1 MGKNKKPRSLGRL
14 LIDLTPLLDVIF
26 IVLIVVL
33 AGQDNYSTE
42 ADRKYAEAEKYVKE
56 VNAEMEE
63 IDAEN
68 SVLKEQMS
76 TYSSLNEY
84 FNVVTVYA
92 AYSQENRKLRT
103 IYIKVNTD
111 EPITINLNPSNVS
124 SAWAECR
131 KYIEDKIKEDLSL
144 PMILSI
150 NTNSDEKMLY
160 RDEESIHSMFMDLMN
175 NYKNLTIRNADWD
188 SADTDH

>member
-124 SAWAECR
+124 SAWSECR

>member
-124 SAWAECR
+124 TAWAECR

>member
-56 VNAEMEE
+56 VNAE
-63 IDAEN
+63 N

-124 SAWAECR
+124 TAWAECR